1 MKYALQQEATSCIT
15 GFQNIVSSY
24 TVSFFVCGKLTIQED
39 EVLIKLIYTSDINM
53 QTLRKCHAHFH

>member
-24 TVSFFVCGKLTIQED
+24 AVYSYFFVKLTIREKN
-39 EVLIKLIYTSDINM
+39 VLIDLI
-53 QTLRKCHAHFH
+53 